1 MTFFENELRKILM
14 PQYPETT
21 FVGRAAYIRLSDTNR
36 AKIQFVS
43 TNIASHYDALR
54 LTILNQQ
61 EGAVDNLLLRFSELL
76 GKKMVSNP
84 NFRDGVDPHA
94 WTYNGKTEWYAYH
107 PNSHDYQQLTNEVSK
122 YLDLFQEQTYSSA
135 PQWSQAMQ

>member
-1 MTFFENELRKILM
+1 MTFFENELRKILI

-76 GKKMVSNP
+76 GKKMVSMGQPGGRPKRRFNKP
-84 NFRDGVDPHA
+84 FNRYHSAQLNGVAVKIFPRRRV
-94 WTYNGKTEWYAYH
+94 
-107 PNSHDYQQLTNEVSK
+107 L
-122 YLDLFQEQTYSSA
+122 SSGV
-135 PQWSQAMQ
+135 